1 MTTGFLFAGLRR
13 ISRLAGIV
21 LLAAV
26 LAACAQGPRDVY
38 VGKGLFGDIFVYD
51 DARGLRA
58 LAFGSRVDP
67 QSMIKPGD
75 PAHLEFEY
83 VRITIIALGLARHPP
98 QQVLA
103 VGLGGG

>member
-1 MTTGFLFAGLRR
+1 M
-13 ISRLAGIV
+13 
-21 LLAAV
+21 

-67 QSMIKPGD
+67 QSMIRPGD

-83 VRITIIALGLARHPP
+83 VRITMIDLGLARHPP